1 MEDYKCAKMLA
12 IADKNNILGLLELL
26 YHEKQA
32 YHENRASLGD
42 IASERDKR
50 WKYTKHELHSLEEY
64 GLVESGE
71 YDGSR
76 TLYRLTDA
84 GVETMNYFEKL
95 DTNKGQDWVVEIEP
109 VKQTSLGLMFK
120 GGYIAPG
127 EDVGADV
134 GNAVVEILDKTVVPE
149 LTTVEVVEYLEG

>member
-12 IADKNNILGLLELL
+12 IADKNNILELLERL
-26 YHEKQA
+26 YDEEQT
-32 YHENRASLGD
+32 SLGD
-42 IASERDKR
+42 IASEREKR
-50 WKYTKHELHSLEEY
+50 WKYTEHELHSLEDY
-64 GLVESGE
+64 GLVESSE

-84 GVETMNYFEKL
+84 GVETMNYFENL
-95 DTNKGQDWVVEIEP
+95 QTEEGQDWVLEIEP

-120 GGYIAPG
+120 GGYIALE

-134 GNAVVEILDKTVVPE
+134 GNAIVEILDKTVVPE
-149 LTTVEVVEYLEG
+149 LTTVEVIEYLDG